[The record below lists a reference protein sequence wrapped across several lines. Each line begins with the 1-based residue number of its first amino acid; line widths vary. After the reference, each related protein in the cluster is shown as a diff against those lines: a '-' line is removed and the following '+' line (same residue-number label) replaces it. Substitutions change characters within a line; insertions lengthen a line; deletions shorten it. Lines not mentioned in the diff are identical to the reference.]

1 MLLSA
6 LSDSAK
12 IVSSKVLTGKLEILQ
27 EISDD
32 HSLQVS
38 LFNFDA
44 GQYKK
49 YFIEKNFTNLCTS
62 FTEDDLMK
70 DAVKDIV
77 DHLDSKIELGKC
89 PWPAGEIN
97 VKNYFPE
104 DSFLPPYISMA
115 SEKWRVEARFYKGAD
130 FQGGFIVYCL
140 LRNDETLM
148 NLGR

>member
-1 MLLSA
+1 M
-6 LSDSAK
+6 K
-12 IVSSKVLTGKLEILQ
+12 IIFRKVLNGKVDILQ

-38 LFNFDA
+38 FFNFDA

-62 FTEDDLMK
+62 LTEDDLMK
-70 DAVKDIV
+70 GAVKDIV
-77 DHLDSKIELGKC
+77 DHLDSKIVLGKC
-89 PWPAGEIN
+89 PWPTGEIN
-97 VKNYFPE
+97 MKNYFPE

-115 SEKWRVEARFYKGAD
+115 SEKWKLEAKFYKGEE

-140 LRNDETLM
+140 LRNDDTLM
-148 NLGR
+148 KLGG